1 MVFRDLQQLCELE
14 DKDCFFERKWKPSE
28 FIISCN
34 TYPGTPG
41 FFLAPSWET
50 CLLSSL
56 MFPHL
61 WLKLLLSKTAFSS
74 PTQIKCIKSQAL
86 TQWSQ
91 GPCTSTKTPL
101 WLSEVQEKAK
111 GAPGWVLTQ
120 QAGCRQPKPP
130 ATEAGPAAAAGAD
143 REHTAGNKLSL
154 WTGPDSKSLTA
165 TGFNRLWME
174 PQHAEET
181 GRPRGFGRTNINPGN
196 SSTVHSYKIMPSH
209 NIHSCKCFW
218 PQGWTYPLLH

>member
-1 MVFRDLQQLCELE
+1 MVFRDLQQLHELE

-91 GPCTSTKTPL
+91 GPHTSTKTPL
-101 WLSEVQEKAK
+101 WLLEVQEKAK
-111 GAPGWVLTQ
+111 EAPGL
-120 QAGCRQPKPP
+120 
-130 ATEAGPAAAAGAD
+130 GAD
-143 REHTAGNKLSL
+143 LALWLQAAQASCHRSRTWRSCWCWQRTHTAGNKLSL
-154 WTGPDSKSLTA
+154 WTGPDSKS
-165 TGFNRLWME
+165 
-174 PQHAEET
+174 
-181 GRPRGFGRTNINPGN
+181 
-196 SSTVHSYKIMPSH
+196 
-209 NIHSCKCFW
+209 
-218 PQGWTYPLLH
+218 TYCHWL